1 VFEDIESDFVGTMYV
16 DNVRFGSG
24 EFTSS
29 MTEPAETPAIETPDA
44 AVNDEDAGND
54 MTGLP
59 ATAIYIL
66 AGVLA
71 LLAIGAVV
79 YIIIRRKNK
88 KV

>member
-1 VFEDIESDFVGTMYV
+1 
-16 DNVRFGSG
+16 
-24 EFTSS
+24 
-29 MTEPAETPAIETPDA
+29 
-44 AVNDEDAGND
+44 
-54 MTGLP
+54 LP